1 MSTKPV
7 NVEDYRIIARRRLPK
22 IIFDYL
28 EGGADDEIGLKHNRE
43 SFERYRLMPRRLV
56 DVDKRDTGI
65 ELLGRHQAAPFMIG
79 PTGLNGALWPKGD
92 FLLARAAERAGIPF
106 VLSTASNASIE
117 DVAATSKGDLWFQLY
132 IVQRKLAE
140 QMVGRAEA
148 AGYSTL
154 VLTTDVGVNGNRER
168 DLRNNFGLP
177 MQYTP
182 RLIYDGVTHPR
193 WSLGFV
199 LNGMPQLG
207 NLVGSDSSDVEIQA
221 AVMNRQMD
229 ASFSWDDFS
238 WLRKLWP
245 RKLLVKGI
253 LRPDDA
259 ERCIAAGADGVILS
273 NHGGRQL
280 DAAISPLEVL
290 AETRARI
297 SAPILIDSGYR
308 RGTDIVKALALGAN
322 AVLLGRASLYGL
334 AAAGEAGV
342 NHVLHLLKDK
352 VDRTLAQIGCSS
364 IGELSPDY
372 VMAAES
378 TRATAPQLQEEINT
392 SMAPLGS
399 ASWRSLA
406 EKRSAANYQR

>member
-7 NVEDYRIIARRRLPK
+7 NVEDYRILAQRRLPK

-28 EGGADDEIGLKHNRE
+28 EGGADDEIGMKHNRE
-43 SFERYRLMPRRLV
+43 AFERYRLVPRRLV
-56 DVDKRDTGI
+56 DVSKRDTRI
-65 ELLGRHQAAPFMIG
+65 ELFGRHQAAPFMIG
-79 PTGLNGALWPKGD
+79 PTGLNSALWPKGD
-92 FLLARAAERAGIPF
+92 ILLARAAEKARIPF

-117 DVAATSKGDLWFQLY
+117 DVAAASKGDLWFQLY
-132 IVQRKLAE
+132 IVQRELAE
-140 QMVGRAEA
+140 QMVRRAEA
-148 AGYSTL
+148 TGYSTL

-177 MQYTP
+177 MRYTP

-193 WSLGFV
+193 WSLGFM
-199 LNGMPQLG
+199 LNGMPQFG
-207 NLVGSDSSDVEIQA
+207 NFVSADSSNVEVQA
-221 AVMNRQMD
+221 TLMHRQMD
-229 ASFSWDDFS
+229 ASFGWDDFN

-253 LRPDDA
+253 MRPDDA

-280 DAAISPLEVL
+280 DAAVSPLDVL
-290 AETRARI
+290 AESRARI

-322 AVLLGRASLYGL
+322 AVLLGRAPLYGL

-342 NHVLHLLKDK
+342 DHILGLLNDE
-352 VDRTLAQIGCSS
+352 VDRTLAQIGCASAS
-364 IGELSPDY
+364 ELSSDY
-372 VMAAES
+372 LM
-378 TRATAPQLQEEINT
+378 TDGPMPTTASHSVRT
-392 SMAPLGS
+392 FAK
-399 ASWRSLA
+399 AS
-406 EKRSAANYQR
+406 

>member
-1 MSTKPV
+1 
-7 NVEDYRIIARRRLPK
+7 
-22 IIFDYL
+22 
-28 EGGADDEIGLKHNRE
+28 
-43 SFERYRLMPRRLV
+43 
-56 DVDKRDTGI
+56 
-65 ELLGRHQAAPFMIG
+65 
-79 PTGLNGALWPKGD
+79 
-92 FLLARAAERAGIPF
+92 

-117 DVAATSKGDLWFQLY
+117 DVAAASKGDLWFQLY

-140 QMVGRAEA
+140 RMVGRAAA

-177 MQYTP
+177 MHYAP
-182 RLIYDGVTHPR
+182 KLIYDGVTHPR
-193 WSLGFV
+193 WSLGFM

-207 NLVGSDSSDVEIQA
+207 NFVTADSSDVEIQA
-221 AVMNRQMD
+221 AVMSRQMD
-229 ASFSWDDFS
+229 ASFNWDDFG

-259 ERCIAAGADGVILS
+259 ERCVAAGADGVILS

-280 DAAISPLEVL
+280 DVAVSPLDVL
-290 AETRARI
+290 AKSRARI
-297 SAPILIDSGYR
+297 SAPILIDSGFR

-342 NHVLHLLKDK
+342 DHVLHLLKDE
-352 VDRTLAQIGCSS
+352 VDRTLAQIGCPSVS
-364 IGELSPDY
+364 LLSPDY
-372 VMAAES
+372 VMANGS
-378 TRATAPQLQEEINT
+378 MPTTAPRLQEEIDT
-392 SMAPLGS
+392 RYP
-399 ASWRSLA
+399 ASWWDLA
-406 EKRSAANYQR
+406 ERRALPATNDKEDDAHEHSRSRDPGNSSPARGRAAATPDQDSFR

>member
-1 MSTKPV
+1 
-7 NVEDYRIIARRRLPK
+7 
-22 IIFDYL
+22 
-28 EGGADDEIGLKHNRE
+28 
-43 SFERYRLMPRRLV
+43 
-56 DVDKRDTGI
+56 
-65 ELLGRHQAAPFMIG
+65 MIG

-92 FLLARAAERAGIPF
+92 ILLARAAERAGIPF

-117 DVAATSKGDLWFQLY
+117 DVAAASNGDLWFQLY

-140 QMVGRAEA
+140 QMVRRAEA

-177 MQYTP
+177 MHYTP
-182 RLIYDGVTHPR
+182 RLIYDGITHPW
-193 WSLGFV
+193 WSLGFM
-199 LNGMPQLG
+199 LNGMPQLENFG
-207 NLVGSDSSDVEIQA
+207 MADSSDVEIQA
-221 AVMNRQMD
+221 AVMSRQMD
-229 ASFSWDDFS
+229 ASFNWDDFC
-238 WLRKLWP
+238 WLRTLWP

-259 ERCIAAGADGVILS
+259 ERCIAGGADGVILS

-280 DAAISPLEVL
+280 DAAVSPLEVL
-290 AETRARI
+290 AENRARI

-342 NHVLHLLKDK
+342 DHVLRLLKDE
-352 VDRTLAQIGCSS
+352 VNRTLAQIGCPSVS
-364 IGELSPDY
+364 QLSTDY
-372 VMAAES
+372 VMADGPPPCQDALAQREAES
-378 TRATAPQLQEEINT
+378 QRIGRELVARGRAITARQI
-392 SMAPLGS
+392 
-399 ASWRSLA
+399 
-406 EKRSAANYQR
+406 

>member
-7 NVEDYRIIARRRLPK
+7 NVEDYRILAQRRLPK

-28 EGGADDEIGLKHNRE
+28 EGGADDEIGIKHNRHV
-43 SFERYRLMPRRLV
+43 FERYRLMPRRLV
-56 DVDKRDTGI
+56 DVSKRDTGI
-65 ELLGRHQAAPFMIG
+65 ELFGRPQAAPFMIG

-92 FLLARAAERAGIPF
+92 ILLARAAEKAGIPF

-117 DVAATSKGDLWFQLY
+117 AVAAASKGDLWFQLY

-140 QMVGRAEA
+140 QMVHRAEA

-154 VLTTDVGVNGNRER
+154 VLTTDVAVNGNRER

-177 MQYTP
+177 MRYTP
-182 RLIYDGVTHPR
+182 GLIYDGVTHPR
-193 WSLGFV
+193 WSLDFM
-199 LNGMPQLG
+199 LNGMPQFG
-207 NLVGSDSSDVEIQA
+207 NFVTADSSDVEMQA
-221 AVMNRQMD
+221 AVMHRQMD
-229 ASFSWDDFS
+229 ASFSWDDFN

-253 LRPDDA
+253 ISPDDA
-259 ERCIAAGADGVILS
+259 ERCVAVGADGVILS

-280 DAAISPLEVL
+280 DAAVSPLDVL
-290 AETRARI
+290 AESRARI

-322 AVLLGRASLYGL
+322 AVLLGRATLYGL

-342 NHVLHLLKDK
+342 DHVLRLLKDE
-352 VDRTLAQIGCSS
+352 VDRTLAQIGCASAS
-364 IGELSPDY
+364 QLSPDY
-372 VMAAES
+372 VMADGAMP
-378 TRATAPQLQEEINT
+378 TTASPSVRT
-392 SMAPLGS
+392 
-399 ASWRSLA
+399 LA
-406 EKRSAANYQR
+406 KVS

>member
-1 MSTKPV
+1 MSAKPV
-7 NVEDYRIIARRRLPK
+7 NVEDYRILAQRRLPR

-28 EGGADDEIGLKHNRE
+28 EGGADDETGLKLNHE
-43 SFERYRLMPRRLV
+43 VFERYRLMPRRLV
-56 DVDKRDTGI
+56 DVSKRDLGI
-65 ELLGRHQAAPFMIG
+65 KLFGRHQSAPFIIG
-79 PTGLNGALWPKGD
+79 PTGLNGALWSKGD
-92 FLLARAAERAGIPF
+92 ILLARAAATAGIPF

-117 DVAATSKGDLWFQLY
+117 DVAAASKGDLWFQLY

-140 QMVGRAEA
+140 QMVRRADA

-168 DLRNNFGLP
+168 DLRNNFGLQ
-177 MQYTP
+177 MHYTP
-182 RLIYDGVTHPR
+182 RLIYDGVTHPW
-193 WSLGFV
+193 WSLHFM

-207 NLVGSDSSDVEIQA
+207 NFATADSSDVEIQA
-221 AVMNRQMD
+221 AVMSRQMD

-280 DAAISPLEVL
+280 DAAVSPLDVL
-290 AETRARI
+290 AESRARI

-342 NHVLHLLKDK
+342 DHVLSLLKDE
-352 VDRTLAQIGCSS
+352 VDRTLAQIGCPSVS
-364 IGELSPDY
+364 QLSPDY
-372 VMAAES
+372 VMASGSMPPTAPRRS
-378 TRATAPQLQEEINT
+378 AGIGAPLQSFRYCPCRVDTRVRAT
-392 SMAPLGS
+392 
-399 ASWRSLA
+399 
-406 EKRSAANYQR
+406 RSAG